1 MPRPTSP
8 AGLDPPA
15 LTAAHEATRALLAAA
30 SPREA
35 VDVVVALVAAL
46 GGVVVPARLG
56 GVDTLPLDLSF
67 GVDEPL
73 LARAD
78 PAGVPRL
85 RLEVL
90 LPTFVEDARR
100 VVMKLRETARLRD
113 EASTDPLTG
122 LLNRRAWDRQ
132 SHRLAA
138 GDTVA
143 VLDLDHFAR
152 LTDSAGPG
160 AGDAV
165 LAGLGRLLRDFL
177 RADDLAARHG
187 GRDLVVG
194 AIRIRPQPLHQRFS
208 QLRRVW
214 DAVRPHPVTFSVGV
228 AAVTTTA
235 AAAVHEAHDA
245 LSAIR
250 PADQDRTQAGA

>member
-8 AGLDPPA
+8 GGLDPAA

-35 VDVVVALVAAL
+35 VDVVIGLVATL
-46 GGVVVPARLG
+46 GGVVVPARIAG
-56 GVDTLPLDLSF
+56 ADTLPLDLSF

-100 VVMKLRETARLRD
+100 VVMKLRETAQLRD
-113 EASTDPLTG
+113 DASIDPLTS

-132 SHRLAA
+132 CHRLAT

-143 VLDLDHFAR
+143 VLAVDDFAG
-152 LTDSAGPG
+152 LTDTAGHG

-165 LAGLGRLLRDFL
+165 LAAFGRLLRDFL

-187 GRDLVVG
+187 RHDLVVG
-194 AIRIRPQPLHQRFS
+194 ALRMDPQPLGQRFV

-214 DAVRPHPVTFSVGV
+214 KAVRPQPVTFSVGV
-228 AAVTTTA
+228 APVTTTA
-235 AAAVHEAHDA
+235 AAAVVEAHGA
-245 LSAIR
+245 LSALR
-250 PADQDRTQAGA
+250 SAGHDRTQATA